1 MIIIDTENTN
11 PYFNLAAEE
20 YVLKNFD
27 EDCFMLWRNK
37 NCIVVGKNQNTIS
50 EINTDFVKK
59 HNIPVVRRLSGGGAV
74 FHDLGNLNF
83 TFIMNEGSNDFNDF
97 KKFATPIIEVLKT
110 LSIDAKFSGR
120 NDITIDD
127 KKISGNAQYIYKDRV
142 LHHGTLLFSSNMADL
157 TGALK
162 PKNTKFQGK
171 GVKSVASRVT
181 NIESYLSKPI
191 SLETFKKKIMDYV
204 SDKYSSEKI
213 YTFTE
218 KDLNNIDQLVKTK
231 YETWDWNYGSSPKYS
246 FFNEKKF
253 PGGTVEF
260 HIDVKKGKIQNI
272 KFFGDFFGKKDISHI
287 ENKLIGVD
295 HDFDKIKKVLS
306 SINTQEYF
314 ANIDLDNLIS
324 GMF

>member
-306 SINTQEYF
+306 SINTEEYF

>member
-120 NDITIDD
+120 NDITIDY